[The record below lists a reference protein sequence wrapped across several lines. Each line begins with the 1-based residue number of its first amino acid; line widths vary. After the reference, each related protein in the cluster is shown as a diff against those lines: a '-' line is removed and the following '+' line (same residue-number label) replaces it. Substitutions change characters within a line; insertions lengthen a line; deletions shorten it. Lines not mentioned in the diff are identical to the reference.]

1 MAWFSKTV
9 RESPGERPRAGG
21 EVTREHVIWAYR
33 LLLDREPESEDAVL
47 PKVHG
52 CATTRQ
58 LRAELMNSAEFREKN
73 PDYAHTND
81 PTVVIKPYPSG
92 LRICVDLSDHL
103 IGLPILRDQYEP
115 DARRFVEQTVRQ
127 GQHVLDVGAHIGFF
141 TLHMATRVGSS
152 GSVTAFEPFPRNA
165 DLLARSIA
173 ENRFDA
179 FVRLHR
185 AAVGARGTT
194 GRLAFARETLNTGGA
209 FLLPDAG
216 AAPGELST
224 APVPVVALDE
234 LDLPRPVS
242 FVKMDVE
249 GAEPLVVEGAR
260 RLLASDRPIVLSEVH
275 GAQLAAVA
283 GRSAAGF
290 IGALSALGYE
300 CRTLTADGPGEKVDP
315 ATLGPVTT
323 VVFVPR

>member
-1 MAWFSKTV
+1 VGWFSKTV
-9 RESPGERPRAGG
+9 RENPGDPPGAGG

-33 LLLDREPESEDAVL
+33 LLLDREPESEDAIL

-52 CATTRQ
+52 CATTRR
-58 LRAELMNSAEFREKN
+58 LRAELMNSTEFREKN

-81 PTVVIKPYPSG
+81 PTVVIKPYPGG

-115 DARRFVEQTVRQ
+115 DARRFVERTVRQ

-141 TLHMATRVGSS
+141 TLHMASRVGPS
-152 GSVTAFEPFPRNA
+152 GSVTAFEPFPDNA
-165 DLLARSIA
+165 DLLARSIT

-179 FVRLHR
+179 FVHLHR
-185 AAVGARGTT
+185 AAVGARGAM

-209 FLLPDAG
+209 FLVPDAG

-224 APVPVVALDE
+224 TEVPIVALDD
-234 LDLPRPVS
+234 LDLPRPVA
-242 FVKMDVE
+242 FVKLDVE

-260 RLLASDRPIVLSEVH
+260 RLLASDRPIVLSEIHV
-275 GAQLAAVA
+275 AQLDAVA
-283 GRSAAGF
+283 GQRPADY
-290 IGALSALGYE
+290 IGALAALGYD
-300 CRTLTADGPGEKVDP
+300 CRTLTADGPGETVDP
-315 ATLGPVTT
+315 AALGPVTT
-323 VVFVPR
+323 VVFVPK